1 MRTLEPGYARSPED
15 RLIVALD
22 FPGRDEALRFCDRVD
37 GRMRWVKV
45 GLELFTS
52 AGPAILGEL
61 RERGLRLFLD
71 LKLHDIPNTVEKA
84 CAAAAGLG
92 VSLMTVHAGGGEAM
106 MEAAV
111 RGAGGPVGDAAGGGM
126 PSTFPPRILAVTVL
140 TSLTGDELPGYYV
153 QRPVAERALLLARA
167 AANGGVH
174 GVVTSPHELETLRRE
189 MGPGFILLSPG
200 IRFQDGSPGDQ
211 KRLAT
216 PFQAIASGA
225 DYLVIGR
232 PLTGAAD
239 PAAAFD
245 RAREEIAR
253 ALAH

>member
-1 MRTLEPGYARSPED
+1 MRSMEPGQARPPED

-22 FPGRDEALRFCDRVD
+22 FPGRDDALRFCDRIA
-37 GRMRWVKV
+37 GRARWVKV

-52 AGPAILGEL
+52 AGPAILGDL

-111 RGAGGPVGDAAGGGM
+111 RGAGAATPAANTVPPV
-126 PSTFPPRILAVTVL
+126 FPPRILAVTVL
-140 TSLTGDELPGYYV
+140 TSLSGDELPGYYV
-153 QRPVAERALLLARA
+153 PRPVAERARLLARA
-167 AANGGVH
+167 ASKAGVH

-189 MGPGFILLSPG
+189 MGSRFILLSPG
-200 IRFQDGSPGDQ
+200 IRFQADAPGDQ

-232 PLTGAAD
+232 PITGAAD

-245 RAREEIAR
+245 RAREEISS
-253 ALAH
+253 ALANL